1 MRTLTFFI
9 LALVIVSM
17 IEAVQA
23 GAIVEDADSV
33 QEVGMPSVPTELE
46 SSTIAPRTAVEYAQV
61 ILKSPLRISNELLNK
76 TNETFP
82 RTTVE
87 YAQVI
92 LKNSLGLSEE
102 LLNTTSGVASR
113 VIVEYSSKTAKVP
126 LVFPKELLND
136 TTSPILTNIT
146 VTNITNNSA
155 TLR

>member
-17 IEAVQA
+17 VGAAQA
-23 GAIVEDADSV
+23 GAIIEDADSV
-33 QEVGMPSVPTELE
+33 QEAGMPSVPTELE
-46 SSTIAPRTAVEYAQV
+46 SATIAPRTAVEYAEV
-61 ILKSPLRISNELLNK
+61 SLKSPLRISNELLNK
-76 TNETFP
+76 TNDTFP

-136 TTSPILTNIT
+136 KIGRASCRER
-146 VTNITNNSA
+146 V
-155 TLR
+155 